1 MGIHRLWPMFWEIS
15 SDFARLSLI
24 SIDVDSLDKTLEMS
38 IEFGRCLK
46 ILIEIDKLLEI
57 CTVEIDELLE
67 VSIDFDKLLEAID
80 VDNNLE
86 VSLYRFWRKSIESKY
101 LKI

>member
-1 MGIHRLWPMFWEIS
+1 MFWEIS

-38 IEFGRCLK
+38 IEFGRFLK

-57 CTVEIDELLE
+57 YVPY
-67 VSIDFDKLLEAID
+67 KLM
-80 VDNNLE
+80 N
-86 VSLYRFWRKSIESKY
+86 FWRY
-101 LKI
+101 L

>member
-1 MGIHRLWPMFWEIS
+1 MFWEIS

-57 CTVEIDELLE
+57 YVL
-67 VSIDFDKLLEAID
+67 
-80 VDNNLE
+80 
-86 VSLYRFWRKSIESKY
+86 
-101 LKI
+101 

>member
-1 MGIHRLWPMFWEIS
+1 MFWEIS

-38 IEFGRCLK
+38 IEFGRFLK

-57 CTVEIDELLE
+57 YVP
-67 VSIDFDKLLEAID
+67 
-80 VDNNLE
+80 
-86 VSLYRFWRKSIESKY
+86 
-101 LKI
+101 